1 VSKRDRRIDSP
12 SPLSYKTRCMKQWYV
27 VQTNPR
33 EDSIAMSALKQ
44 MGIDVYQPFM
54 QKYVF
59 HARKKTLKR
68 YPLFPNYLF
77 VNLSSSEE
85 NLHKVRWCRGIRRIL
100 LDNYMPIPI
109 DKDFI
114 EGLKTMEDKEDGVIR
129 KPMDFKAGDLV
140 RVKAGP
146 MKDILGV
153 FESWDSDEG
162 RVKILIEMVSNKAKV
177 VLHSS
182 LLEKA

>member
-1 VSKRDRRIDSP
+1 
-12 SPLSYKTRCMKQWYV
+12 MKHWYV

-33 EDSIAMSALKQ
+33 EEGVASSVLKQ
-44 MGIDVYQPFM
+44 QGFDIYQPFM
-54 QKYVF
+54 QRYVF

-77 VNLSSSEE
+77 VNVGTSEE
-85 NLHKVRWCRGIRRIL
+85 DLHKVRWCRGVRRIL
-100 LDNYMPIPI
+100 LDNYTPVPI
-109 DKDFI
+109 DEDFI
-114 EGLKTMEDKEDGVIR
+114 VGLRSLEDSDEGIIK
-129 KPMDFKAGDLV
+129 KPVEFKSGDVV
-140 RVKAGP
+140 RVKSGP
-146 MKDILGV
+146 MKDLQGV

-162 RVKILIEMVSNKAKV
+162 RVKILIEMVSNQAKV